1 MSSGSKLEDLNLT
14 SDEIDRFSKAFKD
27 EKFRELLHEYAEEI
41 SNPQNKKKY
50 EEEITMMEQERGMDV
65 KFIHPQPGHALK
77 TSVNGA
83 HKCFVNICSNDL
95 LSKPVCKPGK
105 AGDGKAGQLWSL
117 PYSLA
122 PGRED
127 MGAKADRYMVYDVVF
142 HPDTL
147 YMAGRNDR
155 FKKMV
160 DETAIEAIQK
170 QFNVKLDKKNTK
182 TLKTKYKGAPHPT
195 VIRKPLPGAKEAKPS
210 SEPNDE
216 GALQFPYPYGSNTH
230 SAAGNGVEDSRNE
243 AGNAKSKTKL
253 DSDEQNKPTTPTHAI
268 KYRTFVDFQ
277 DYRYSRDSAPSTRPR
292 ELVITIDLPL
302 LKCAGDADLD
312 VTENRFLL
320 QSQKPAYKLDFP
332 LPYPVNENQGT
343 ATFIKARKQLVVTLP
358 VLPAVPEASSQAV
371 CEVQSE
377 PDGTVEEDLSDS
389 NGTGGCRSCDTIL
402 ACDAQVHD
410 NLRTPANKNTSEL
423 PAFPAGGVARGG
435 EVERSEDSLEVSYS
449 DGEKSLSYES
459 DEAQPITPV
468 KKSEVTAGTAHYCD
482 ALPNHLQTRVKA
494 EASEKSLEDC
504 PSESEPRCP
513 TFHLSQD
520 NTSVTLFIDIKGIVR
535 ESFNSVLTATA
546 YKVTFGTSELEK
558 ASYSLVLQ
566 FPPECCLQSS
576 HSAAA
581 VCEHSAPVSVCEHS
595 APVSVCEHSA
605 PVSVCEHSAPVS
617 VCEHSAP
624 VSVCEHSAPVS
635 VCEHSAPVSVCEH
648 SAPVSVCEHSAPVSV
663 CEHGAPVS
671 VCEHSAP
678 VSVVLSKSS
687 QSVGLW
693 QTFRFGIT
701 ERDLQERSFS
711 NMETT
716 NALKPPVDTQTS
728 LNSHA
733 ASEVFPKDNLETQ
746 PEPGICFQS
755 QNKYNVV
762 LNETPK
768 AVSVVMSNPSGN
780 VNNEGSSSGAL
791 TQETGQEG
799 HTHRAEGLAN
809 SDTAITPGSQIA
821 NGKGPV
827 LTNSSA
833 TANPPAVP
841 NTMDGATPR
850 ELVSVSSDSPP
861 HDAALDAG
869 TANTAQKVVRL
880 EERVT
885 LGDGSELDEDDLPA
899 EQKEG
904 SVDCVSAPPVI
915 EETNK
920 DGSVTIISNHT
931 TCSAFSFQNSLL
943 FELD

>member
-1 MSSGSKLEDLNLT
+1 MRKLKKKGSLNCQVKKNKLESKASRLASKLAAMSSGSKLEDLNLT

-27 EKFRELLHEYAEEI
+27 EKFRELLREYAEEI
-41 SNPQNKKKY
+41 SNPENKKKY

-83 HKCFVNICSNDL
+83 QKCFVNICSNDL

-127 MGAKADRYMVYDVVF
+127 MGARAERHMVYDVVF

-195 VIRKPLPGAKEAKPS
+195 VIRKPLPGAKEAEPS
-210 SEPNDE
+210 TEPNDE
-216 GALQFPYPYGSNTH
+216 GALKFPYPYDSNTH
-230 SAAGNGVEDSRNE
+230 RAAGNGVEESRNE
-243 AGNAKSKTKL
+243 PGNVKGEIKS
-253 DSDEQNKPTTPTHAI
+253 DSDKQNKPTTPTHAI

-320 QSQKPAYKLDFP
+320 QSQKPAYRLDFP

-377 PDGTVEEDLSDS
+377 PGGTVEEDLSDS
-389 NGTGGCRSCDTIL
+389 NGTAGCRSCDTIP
-402 ACDAQVHD
+402 ACDSQVHD
-410 NLRTPANKNTSEL
+410 NLRTTANKNTSEL
-423 PAFPAGGVARGG
+423 PAFPTGGVARGG
-435 EVERSEDSLEVSYS
+435 EGVRSEDSMEGSGS
-449 DGEKSLSYES
+449 DGEKTLPYES

-468 KKSEVTAGTAHYCD
+468 KKSEVAAGTAHYCD

-546 YKVTFGTSELEK
+546 YKVTFGTCELEK

-566 FPPECCLQSS
+566 FPPACHLQSS

-581 VCEHSAPVSVCEHS
+581 
-595 APVSVCEHSA
+595 
-605 PVSVCEHSAPVS
+605 
-617 VCEHSAP
+617 
-624 VSVCEHSAPVS
+624 
-635 VCEHSAPVSVCEH
+635 
-648 SAPVSVCEHSAPVSV
+648 
-663 CEHGAPVS
+663 

-701 ERDLQERSFS
+701 ERDLQ
-711 NMETT
+711 
-716 NALKPPVDTQTS
+716 
-728 LNSHA
+728 
-733 ASEVFPKDNLETQ
+733 
-746 PEPGICFQS
+746 
-755 QNKYNVV
+755 
-762 LNETPK
+762 
-768 AVSVVMSNPSGN
+768 VS
-780 VNNEGSSSGAL
+780 
-791 TQETGQEG
+791 
-799 HTHRAEGLAN
+799 
-809 SDTAITPGSQIA
+809 IQI
-821 NGKGPV
+821 
-827 LTNSSA
+827 L
-833 TANPPAVP
+833 
-841 NTMDGATPR
+841 
-850 ELVSVSSDSPP
+850 
-861 HDAALDAG
+861 
-869 TANTAQKVVRL
+869 
-880 EERVT
+880 
-885 LGDGSELDEDDLPA
+885 
-899 EQKEG
+899 
-904 SVDCVSAPPVI
+904 I
-915 EETNK
+915 
-920 DGSVTIISNHT
+920 
-931 TCSAFSFQNSLL
+931 
-943 FELD
+943 

>member
-27 EKFRELLHEYAEEI
+27 EKFRELLREYAEEI
-41 SNPQNKKKY
+41 SNPENKNKY
-50 EEEITMMEQERGMDV
+50 EEEITMMEQERGMGV

-83 HKCFVNICSNDL
+83 QKCFVNICSNDL

-127 MGAKADRYMVYDVVF
+127 MGARAERHMVYDVVF

-195 VIRKPLPGAKEAKPS
+195 VIRKPLSGAKEAEPS
-210 SEPNDE
+210 TEPNDE
-216 GALQFPYPYGSNTH
+216 GALQFPYPYDSNTH
-230 SAAGNGVEDSRNE
+230 RAAGNGAEESRNE
-243 AGNAKSKTKL
+243 AGNVKGEIKS

-277 DYRYSRDSAPSTRPR
+277 DYRYSRDSAPSTRPI

-320 QSQKPAYKLDFP
+320 QSQKPAYRLDFP

-377 PDGTVEEDLSDS
+377 PGGTVEEDLSDS
-389 NGTGGCRSCDTIL
+389 NGTAGCRSCDTIP
-402 ACDAQVHD
+402 ACDSQVHD
-410 NLRTPANKNTSEL
+410 NLRTTANKNTSEL
-423 PAFPAGGVARGG
+423 PAFPTGGVARGEEG
-435 EVERSEDSLEVSYS
+435 VRSEDSMEGSGS
-449 DGEKSLSYES
+449 DGEKTLPYES
-459 DEAQPITPV
+459 DEAQPIPPV
-468 KKSEVTAGTAHYCD
+468 KKSEVAAGTAHYCD

-546 YKVTFGTSELEK
+546 YKVSFGTSELEK

-566 FPPECCLQSS
+566 FPPACHLQSS

-581 VCEHSAPVSVCEHS
+581 VCEHSAPVSV
-595 APVSVCEHSA
+595 
-605 PVSVCEHSAPVS
+605 
-617 VCEHSAP
+617 
-624 VSVCEHSAPVS
+624 
-635 VCEHSAPVSVCEH
+635 
-648 SAPVSVCEHSAPVSV
+648 
-663 CEHGAPVS
+663 
-671 VCEHSAP
+671 
-678 VSVVLSKSS
+678 VLSKSP

-701 ERDLQERSFS
+701 ERDLQERSFN

-728 LNSHA
+728 LYSHA

-746 PEPGICFQS
+746 QEPGICFQS
-755 QNKYNVV
+755 QNKYNVI
-762 LNETPK
+762 LDETPK
-768 AVSVVMSNPSGN
+768 AASVVMSNPSGN
-780 VNNEGSSSGAL
+780 VNDEGSSSGAL

-799 HTHRAEGLAN
+799 HTHVAEGLAN
-809 SDTAITPGSQIA
+809 SDTAVTPGSQMA

-833 TANPPAVP
+833 TADPPAVP

-850 ELVSVSSDSPP
+850 EPVSVSNNSPP

-931 TCSAFSFQNSLL
+931 TCSAFSFQNNLL